1 MRRTGLL
8 QWKAYRTLEAF
19 HNPILARY
27 RTTHTEWKLLE
38 LLYDEG
44 ELRVT
49 EIAGKLGVRTPLI
62 TRTLKTLL
70 YKKNIIIGNHSRDKR
85 VKCVDTTAKGEKKL
99 AQIEGDIQK
108 MLKRILRG
116 IPSKKIEIYKEVLTV
131 ILRNG
136 KSLGKKPS

>member
-19 HNPILARY
+19 HNPILAKY

-38 LLYDEG
+38 LVHDEG

-49 EIAGKLGVRTPLI
+49 EIAGKLAVRTPLI

-70 YKKNIIIGNHSRDKR
+70 YKKNIVIGKHSRDRR
-85 VKCVDTTAKGEKKL
+85 VKCVDITVKGKKRL
-99 AQIEGDIQK
+99 AQIEKDIQK
-108 MLKRILRG
+108 ILGRILRG
-116 IPSKKIEIYKEVLTV
+116 IPSKKIEVYKEVLTGIV
-131 ILRNG
+131 RNG